1 MTIIIETERLYLRTW
16 QASDAKP
23 YFDINQDQKV
33 IEFLLGSMT
42 MEAVNQFMNAK
53 NQQQV
58 ERGFTLWATELKATR
73 ELIGYVGLNYTDWEA
88 HFTPA
93 VEVGW
98 RLGSRYWGNGYAT
111 EGAKAALEFGF
122 NTIGLNEIVS
132 FTVPMNNRSLRVMEK
147 IGLRYDP
154 KDDFRHPKL
163 ALDHPL
169 SQHVLYRLKKEN
181 YQRLKVKKYE

>member
-16 QASDAKP
+16 ETSDVQP
-23 YFDINQDQKV
+23 YWAINQDPKV
-33 IEFLLGSMT
+33 IEFLPGPMT
-42 MEAVNQFMNAK
+42 MEAVNQFIVAK
-53 NQQQV
+53 NQQQA

-73 ELIGYVGLNYTDWEA
+73 ELIGFVGLNYTNWEA

-111 EGAKAALEFGF
+111 EGAEAALEFGF

-169 SQHVLYRLKKEN
+169 SQHVLYRLKKADYLEN
-181 YQRLKVKKYE
+181 LRM